1 MFQLFSYVRKDEI
14 KIPLRRCKPL
24 CNQIIVRV
32 TFNCKN
38 SDSKKKKNSDSI
50 YTVLF
55 PCHWL

>member
-38 SDSKKKKNSDSI
+38 SDSKKKIK
-50 YTVLF
+50 F
-55 PCHWL
+55 

>member
-1 MFQLFSYVRKDEI
+1 MQKKKKKGFIHLMFQLFSYVRKDEI

-38 SDSKKKKNSDSI
+38 SDSKKKIK
-50 YTVLF
+50 F
-55 PCHWL
+55 